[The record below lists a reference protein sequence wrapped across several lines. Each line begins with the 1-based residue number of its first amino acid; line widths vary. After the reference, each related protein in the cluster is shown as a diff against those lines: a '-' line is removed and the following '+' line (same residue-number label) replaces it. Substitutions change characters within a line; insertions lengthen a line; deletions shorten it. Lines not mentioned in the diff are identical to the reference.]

1 MSNYPDP
8 SNPQVPG
15 NGMPQYPGNGM
26 PQYPANGTPQY
37 PGNGVPQFPDQ
48 GLNPYG
54 MPNGFGPNPTEKN
67 WMGITAL
74 VCGCLVLLCG
84 LFTGIPAIIFGA
96 MGMNAAGRGEATNR
110 GMAIA
115 GLVLGVI
122 SVVMTIIW
130 IALGGF
136 EGVFDSVNNAK

>member
-8 SNPQVPG
+8 SDPQIPG
-15 NGMPQYPGNGM
+15 NGMPQYPG
-26 PQYPANGTPQY
+26 Q
-37 PGNGVPQFPDQ
+37 GV
-48 GLNPYG
+48 NPYG
-54 MPNGFGPNPTEKN
+54 MPNGFGPDPTGKN

-74 VCGCLVLLCG
+74 VCGCLIFLCG

-96 MGMNAAGRGEATNR
+96 LGMSAAGRGEATNK

-122 SVVMTIIW
+122 SVALTIY
-130 IALGGF
+130 ALATGSLQ
-136 EGVFDSVNNAK
+136 EAIDSINNAN